1 MDAHDVLQI
10 RAAIGFA
17 GLDDP
22 PAAVEADRVAALAQ
36 QHADA
41 LAHQAAPTLDPA
53 AVRTAKG
60 IAAAVESYSDHATRH
75 PARLDAAR
83 ELARRAGVHAVTV
96 WARELERLR
105 PDMAEGFDRIAAEF
119 TEVCAALDPDPD
131 NLPQRVGRPESDP
144 VHRLH
149 DLGAALTVLSSAR
162 DVFAGRATQ
171 MGGRAS
177 DAAEINSRCL
187 AWPSRRMWSDPP
199 RPIARVGQ
207 GTGSR
212 GIDYWVIALQLGC
225 TIRWQELP
233 QQVAAWEALPD
244 SARARLRDDD
254 GPRVSLSD
262 PGGG

>member
-1 MDAHDVLQI
+1 MDAHDVSQI
-10 RAAIGFA
+10 RAALGFA

-36 QHADA
+36 EHADT
-41 LAHQAAPTLDPA
+41 LARQTAPALDPA
-53 AVRTAKG
+53 ALTTAKAIG
-60 IAAAVESYSDHATRH
+60 EAVDTYSDYVTRR

-96 WARELERLR
+96 WAAELERCR
-105 PDMAEGFDRIAAEF
+105 PAIAEGFDRLAAEF
-119 TEVCAALDPDPD
+119 TEICATLDPDPD
-131 NLPQRVGRPESDP
+131 DLPQRVGRPESDP

-149 DLGAALTVLSSAR
+149 DLGAALTVLASAR

-177 DAAEINSRCL
+177 DAAEINSRAL
-187 AWPSRRMWSDPP
+187 VWTSRRMWTNPP

-212 GIDYWVIALQLGC
+212 SLDYWVIALQIGC
-225 TIRWQELP
+225 IIRWRELP
-233 QQVAAWEALPD
+233 DQIANWEA
-244 SARARLRDDD
+244 SALN
-254 GPRVSLSD
+254 
-262 PGGG
+262 